1 MTTKPTG
8 ESVTYKTA
16 GVDID
21 AKYAAVQGA
30 AADIK
35 STHTAAVLGNL
46 GGFGSLFRLH
56 SAGKYHDPVLV
67 ASTDGVGTKLAVA
80 VLANRHD
87 TVGQCIVNHCVND
100 ILVMG
105 ARPLFFL
112 DYIAVGKM
120 EPRVVH
126 SILSGMT
133 KACRENGC
141 ALVGGE
147 TAEMPGLYKSGDY
160 DLAGFIV
167 GIVEKDK
174 IQDGSTV
181 RPGDICI
188 GLPSTGLHTNGYSLA
203 RKIFF
208 DLLKLQIDDR
218 PPELGGATISDSLLA
233 VHRSYLNAMTPLLEQ
248 NLVRAMCHITGGGFQ
263 DNIPR
268 VLPAGTSVVIDR
280 NTWTPPPLFRFLV
293 EKGRVPADDA
303 FRTLNMG
310 IGMVVIVRQGDIS
323 KVLSIL
329 CDLGEAPV
337 EIGRVIESDRAEG
350 DRSVRLN

>member
-1 MTTKPTG
+1 MTTKPTD

-21 AKYAAVQGA
+21 AKYAAVHGA
-30 AADIK
+30 IADIK
-35 STHTAAVLGNL
+35 STHTPGVLGNI
-46 GGFGSLFRLH
+46 GGFGSLFRLL
-56 SAGKYHDPVLV
+56 SAGKYNDPVLV

-87 TVGQCIVNHCVND
+87 SIGQCIVNHCVND

-105 ARPLFFL
+105 AKPLFFL

-126 SILSGMT
+126 SIISGMA

-147 TAEMPGLYKSGDY
+147 TAEMPGLYKTGDY

-181 RPGDICI
+181 RAGDICI

-208 DLLKLQIDDR
+208 DLLKLKIDDC
-218 PPELGGATISDSLLA
+218 PPELGGKSIADSLLA

-268 VLPAGTSVVIDR
+268 VLPAGVSVSIDR
-280 NTWTPPPLFRFLV
+280 SAWTPPPLFQFLV
-293 EKGRVPADDA
+293 EKGRVPVDDA

-310 IGMVVIVRQGDIS
+310 IGMVVIAAETDIS
-323 KVLSIL
+323 KTLSIL
-329 CDLGEAPV
+329 RDLGEAPV
-337 EIGRVIESDRAEG
+337 TIGRVVEG
-350 DRSVRLN
+350 DRTVRLN